1 MTDSGTTILLDELS
15 LLFPV
20 SVQTW
25 NVSFLPVVI
34 CYSNVCVCR
43 GQRNACWSWFSL
55 SLYHVT
61 LGVQSQGMRLDE
73 PSEQSRKAKYLKTDG
88 IFKKLVQSK
97 KMHIKFLACLL

>member
-1 MTDSGTTILLDELS
+1 MLLIY
-15 LLFPV
+15 LF
-20 SVQTW
+20 SVCLC
-25 NVSFLPVVI
+25 VHACVCMCV
-34 CYSNVCVCR
+34 CVCVCVCR